1 MLATF
6 NLCNKL
12 IDIGKGAI
20 VDANIDLYLA
30 NNRLTEEEYAGA
42 VSWMELCGLT
52 NGFTQDFSAATAE
65 YIPDFDLEG
74 L

>member
-12 IDIGKGAI
+12 IDIGKDDI

-30 NNRLTEEEYAGA
+30 NNRLTE
-42 VSWMELCGLT
+42 
-52 NGFTQDFSAATAE
+52 AE
-65 YIPDFDLEG
+65 YTSLMERLHPADASAE
-74 L
+74 

>member
-20 VDANIDLYLA
+20 VNANIYLYLA
-30 NNRLTEEEYAGA
+30 NNRLTDEEYTALMGRLHPA
-42 VSWMELCGLT
+42 DAEL
-52 NGFTQDFSAATAE
+52 SAE
-65 YIPDFDLEG
+65 
-74 L
+74 

>member
-12 IDIGKGAI
+12 IDIGKGDI

-30 NNRLTEEEYAGA
+30 NNRLTEEELEADREALNILLGGA
-42 VSWMELCGLT
+42 E
-52 NGFTQDFSAATAE
+52 
-65 YIPDFDLEG
+65 
-74 L
+74 

>member
-20 VDANIDLYLA
+20 VNANIDLYLA
-30 NNRLTEEEYAGA
+30 HSRLTEEEYTAL
-42 VSWMELCGLT
+42 MERLHPAEA
-52 NGFTQDFSAATAE
+52 SAE
-65 YIPDFDLEG
+65 
-74 L
+74 

>member
-12 IDIGKGAI
+12 IDIGKGYV

-30 NNRLTEEEYAGA
+30 NNRLTNEEYTAL
-42 VSWMELCGLT
+42 MERLHP
-52 NGFTQDFSAATAE
+52 AEPATAAE
-65 YIPDFDLEG
+65 
-74 L
+74 

>member
-12 IDIGKGAI
+12 IDIGKGDI

-30 NNRLTEEEYAGA
+30 NNRLTEEEYTALMARLHPAETETAAG
-42 VSWMELCGLT
+42 T
-52 NGFTQDFSAATAE
+52 NAE
-65 YIPDFDLEG
+65 
-74 L
+74 

>member
-12 IDIGKGAI
+12 IDIGKSSI

-30 NNRLTEEEYAGA
+30 NNRLTEEEYTAL
-42 VSWMELCGLT
+42 MERLHPA
-52 NGFTQDFSAATAE
+52 DAPAE
-65 YIPDFDLEG
+65 
-74 L
+74 

>member
-30 NNRLTEEEYAGA
+30 NNRLTEEEYNAL
-42 VSWMELCGLT
+42 MERLHPA
-52 NGFTQDFSAATAE
+52 DASAE
-65 YIPDFDLEG
+65 
-74 L
+74 

>member
-30 NNRLTEEEYAGA
+30 NNRLTDEEYTALMGRLHPA
-42 VSWMELCGLT
+42 DAEL
-52 NGFTQDFSAATAE
+52 SAE
-65 YIPDFDLEG
+65 
-74 L
+74 